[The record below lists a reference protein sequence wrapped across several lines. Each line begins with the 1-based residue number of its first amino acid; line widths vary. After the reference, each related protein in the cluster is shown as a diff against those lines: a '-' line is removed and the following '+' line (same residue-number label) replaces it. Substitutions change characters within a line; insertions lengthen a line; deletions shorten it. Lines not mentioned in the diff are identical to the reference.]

1 MTYPDEMFDAA
12 ELTEKERQVLQIA
25 KDAIERNAPA
35 FKALAEM
42 ERNELI
48 DKAIDEL
55 GWIVMGGQDG
65 EEFYNSVLFIRK
77 VLQSLKTTTTLKDFN
92 LGDK

>member
-25 KDAIERNAPA
+25 KDAMERNAPA

-65 EEFYNSVLFIRK
+65 EEFYNSVLFIKK

>member
-1 MTYPDEMFDAA
+1 MTYPDEMFEEA
-12 ELTEKERQVLQIA
+12 ERREKENQVLQLA
-25 KDAIERNAPA
+25 KDAIEHNAPE
-35 FKALAEM
+35 FKTLAEM

-55 GWIVMGGQDG
+55 GWIVIGGQDG
-65 EEFYNSVLFIRK
+65 AEFYNSILFIRK
-77 VLQSLKTTTTLKDFN
+77 VLESLKTTTTLKDFN

>member
-12 ELTEKERQVLQIA
+12 ELTEKELQVLQIA
-25 KDAIERNAPA
+25 KDAMERNAPA

-65 EEFYNSVLFIRK
+65 EEFYNSVLFIKK